1 MPVKMTDK
9 VRHDNQITTID
20 ELDQQGLI
28 EFKEYDNFYSSRT
41 VSGQVKKYFANI
53 KGTETG
59 WEISKTTYLSR
70 TGQKDKIGKAE
81 KLITVS
87 GLEIT
92 RDAINAFNRKQMLL
106 ANDNWNKA
114 QKMGTLEENR
124 YLRLVARDYGVDKL
138 TAEDIRRYIEKE
150 KVNQV

>member
-1 MPVKMTDK
+1 M
-9 VRHDNQITTID
+9 
-20 ELDQQGLI
+20 
-28 EFKEYDNFYSSRT
+28 
-41 VSGQVKKYFANI
+41 
-53 KGTETG
+53 
-59 WEISKTTYLSR
+59 SR